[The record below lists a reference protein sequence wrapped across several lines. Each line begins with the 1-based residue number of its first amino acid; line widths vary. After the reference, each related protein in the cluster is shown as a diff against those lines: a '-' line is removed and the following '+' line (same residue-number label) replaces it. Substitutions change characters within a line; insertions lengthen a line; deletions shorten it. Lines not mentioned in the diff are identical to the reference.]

1 MNRKQIAISVILV
14 ILLALDADAVYSY
27 GYLGFFRAAFI
38 NGAAIASFVDMVVA
52 LGLICIWMSED
63 ARERGF
69 SAVPYM
75 LVTLALGSPGPLLY
89 LIRRFADRAE
99 RATILAGEPLRS

>member
-14 ILLALDADAVYSY
+14 ILLALDADAVYAY
-27 GYLGFFRAAFI
+27 GLLGFFRAALS
-38 NGAAIASFVDMVVA
+38 NGAAIASFADMVVA
-52 LGLICIWMSED
+52 LSLICLWMAED

-69 SAVPYM
+69 SALPYV

-89 LIRRFADRAE
+89 LIRRFADRTE
-99 RATILAGEPLRS
+99 TATIPAGQPLRS